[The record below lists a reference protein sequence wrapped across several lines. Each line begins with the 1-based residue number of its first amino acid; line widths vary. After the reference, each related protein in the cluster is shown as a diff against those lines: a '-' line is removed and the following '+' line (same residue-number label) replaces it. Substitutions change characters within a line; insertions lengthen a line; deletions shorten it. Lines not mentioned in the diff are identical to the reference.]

1 MCASWRKHCSVAA
14 QVTSK
19 TAIVTAADKM
29 LAAERNNLAGL
40 REDVKG
46 YKVCVCVCVNKYA
59 CVTHA

>member
-46 YKVCVCVCVNKYA
+46 YKVCVCVCE
-59 CVTHA
+59 